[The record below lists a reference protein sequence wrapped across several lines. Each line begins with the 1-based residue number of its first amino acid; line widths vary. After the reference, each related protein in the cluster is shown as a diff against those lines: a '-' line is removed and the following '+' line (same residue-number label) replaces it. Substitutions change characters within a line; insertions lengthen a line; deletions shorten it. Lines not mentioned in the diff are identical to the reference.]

1 MSGIYGVGNSYYNP
15 YSAATFT
22 SRQEY
27 RGPEDFRPGLY
38 DPEQR
43 EKAAKRKRN
52 AILVAATAVGIAAVW
67 FFTKGK
73 GKGLINKL
81 KGLFKGTADDAAKGA
96 KKAAEETVE
105 TVNQTVNKPK
115 KPRVKSKKKVVA
127 EQVDIPQGKPQKMTD
142 GGGKDAI
149 RKARH
154 NKKQIIWNSLNI
166 RLLKKQ
172 VKKEMEEVP
181 F

>member
-81 KGLFKGTADDAAKGA
+81 KGLVKEYNLEVNQLESAYEFTVPKKWIKVKPPRKVSAENREKMSQRA
-96 KKAAEETVE
+96 KKMWENREKNYE
-105 TVNQTVNKPK
+105 
-115 KPRVKSKKKVVA
+115 
-127 EQVDIPQGKPQKMTD
+127 
-142 GGGKDAI
+142 
-149 RKARH
+149 
-154 NKKQIIWNSLNI
+154 
-166 RLLKKQ
+166 
-172 VKKEMEEVP
+172 
-181 F
+181 